1 MVNPKLKE
9 SYRVEII
16 ENEGVV
22 LISEHEYFWMKGK
35 PFFAVVPHLTGEN
48 NIDKI
53 LDLLEDELSMPEIFF
68 VIESLKAQ
76 GHLVEFQNGMSKSVE
91 SFWNA
96 LSIETNDVLKQLTTK
111 KVGIKT
117 FGNINEP
124 KEIRTILKDSGI
136 VLVEEDEVASFYL
149 VLTDDYDR
157 NELANWNKKMMESK
171 TPWLLMKP
179 IGVVPWIGPIF
190 NGNEECA
197 CWGCLIQRIRAN
209 RQMETY
215 IQNMKNTTDPIVT
228 SFSSFPSSVNIALNV
243 ASLEIAKFLVSPS
256 ENKLF
261 NTLISLDTKSLE
273 MEKHV
278 IIKRPQCKDCGDE
291 EMYRRDREPS
301 QLIINSSPKIYRND
315 GGHRTTLPD
324 VLFEKYKRH
333 ISPITG
339 VVSSLKR
346 LDKFGESSVI
356 YTYGAGHNFAMMNH
370 KGMYFMLKNLRGRSG
385 GKGMTDMQ
393 AKLSGMCE
401 AIERYSGVFRGDEPC
416 IMATYDE
423 LGSKA
428 IHPYS
433 YLLFSEYQ
441 YTNRNQ
447 WNEEHNS
454 DYHMVPKVFI
464 ENRKIE
470 WTAFTELGTGEI
482 KYIPTG
488 YCYFGHPDIV
498 DYFDTACDA
507 NGNAAGN
514 TLEEAIVQ
522 GFLELVERD
531 SVAIWWYN
539 RIKRQEID
547 IDSYNIGYLT
557 ELKEYFKTIHR
568 DLIAIDIT
576 SDTGI
581 YTFVAISKRTDKE
594 VEDIVLGFGAHL
606 DPKIALLRAIT
617 EVNQFMP
624 CVSNEDVN
632 GETQYWFEDPE
643 AIKWWKT
650 ATFENQPY
658 LVPDPKLPKLKCSD
672 FKDLSSDDLK
682 DDMDI
687 CVKAVAD
694 LGMKTYVLDQT
705 RPDIGL
711 SIVKVVVP
719 GMRHFWKRFG
729 KGRLYDV
736 PVKMGW
742 RTEPCAEENLN
753 PIGIFF

>member
-1 MVNPKLKE
+1 METPKLKE
-9 SYRVEII
+9 CYRVERI
-16 ENEGVV
+16 EDEGIV
-22 LISEHEYFWMKGK
+22 LLSEQDYFWMTGK
-35 PFFAVVPHLTGEN
+35 PFLEVAPHLTGEYSV
-48 NIDKI
+48 DE
-53 LDLLEDELSMPEIFF
+53 LLEKLADKLSMPEIFF
-68 VIESLKAQ
+68 AIESLKSQ
-76 GHLVEFQNGMSKSVE
+76 GHLVESKDYMPKSIE
-91 SFWNA
+91 SFWSA
-96 LSIETNDVLKQLTTK
+96 LDVEIADVVNNLGKK
-111 KVGIKT
+111 KVGIKI
-117 FGNINEP
+117 FGDVVEPENLKSSLEAADVAVAKENE
-124 KEIRTILKDSGI
+124 TAD
-136 VLVEEDEVASFYL
+136 FYY

-157 NELANWNKKMMESK
+157 KELIEWNKKMNASK
-171 TPWLLMKP
+171 TPWLIMKP
-179 IGVVPWIGPIF
+179 IGVTPWIGPIF
-190 NGNEECA
+190 NSTEESA
-197 CWGCLIQRIRAN
+197 CWSCLMQRVRAN

-215 IQNMKNTTDPIVT
+215 IQNLRKNSDPILT
-228 SFSSFPSSVNIALNV
+228 SFSAYSSTVNIALNM
-243 ASLEIAKFLVSPS
+243 ASLEIAKFLASPN
-256 ENKLF
+256 ENALF
-261 NTLISLDTKSLE
+261 NTLITVDSKTLNV
-273 MEKHV
+273 EKHS
-278 IIKRPQCKDCGDE
+278 IIKRPQCRVCGDE
-291 EMYRRDREPS
+291 ELYNRDRPAPKLELKP
-301 QLIINSSPKIYRND
+301 SPKIFRND

-324 VLFEKYKRH
+324 VLFEKYKKH
-333 ISPITG
+333 ISPYTG

-346 LDKFGESSVI
+346 LDKFGESSVV

-416 IMATYDE
+416 IKATYQE
-423 LGSKA
+423 LGEKA
-428 IHPYS
+428 LHPYS
-433 YLLFSEYQ
+433 YLLFSEWQ
-441 YTNRNQ
+441 YNNRDW
-447 WNEEHNS
+447 WNDTHNS
-454 DYHMVPKVFI
+454 DYHMVPKVFK
-464 ENRKIE
+464 EDRTIE
-470 WTAFTELGTGEI
+470 WTPITDLATGEI

-488 YCYFGHPDIV
+488 YCYFGHPDII

-539 RIKRQEID
+539 RIQRQEID
-547 IDSYNIGYLT
+547 IDSFNIGYLS
-557 ELKEYFKTIHR
+557 ELKEYFRTINR

-576 SDTGI
+576 SDTGLH
-581 YTFVAISKRTDKE
+581 TFVAISKRTDKD
-594 VEDIVLGFGAHL
+594 VQDIVLGFGAHL
-606 DPKIALLRAIT
+606 DPKIALLRAVT

-643 AIKWWKT
+643 AIRWWKT

-658 LVPDPKLPKLKCSD
+658 LNPDPSLPKLKFSD
-672 FKDLSSDDLK
+672 FEDLSTDDLK
-682 DDMDI
+682 DDVDI
-687 CVKAVAD
+687 CVEAAAK

-711 SIVKVVVP
+711 SVVKVVVP

-742 RTEPCAEENLN
+742 RTEPCLEQDLN